1 MNNMKS
7 LFVEMVRNADMV
19 LFNRASMDMPLASFR
34 RSVKVVNQGAE
45 IIFEDEEGEIED
57 IFAEK
62 MPFDVDADVIEIMDE
77 DYGIWFVDAMDH
89 PENLRR
95 KNRILYRNGTEI
107 QRICKKM
114 CLCREEWP

>member
-1 MNNMKS
+1 MWQVSKFEAMTLPKDWGVVQQIVTVDASTFQVYMNNMKS
-7 LFVEMVRNADMV
+7 LFVEMVRGADMV

-62 MPFDVDADVIEIMDE
+62 MPTNRM
-77 DYGIWFVDAMDH
+77 GIAFV
-89 PENLRR
+89 
-95 KNRILYRNGTEI
+95 YSNGSLI
-107 QRICKKM
+107 SV
-114 CLCREEWP
+114 L